1 MTRGLWL
8 DHLENAYHSLRRN
21 RSRSV
26 LTTLGIMIGV
36 ASVTCILAL
45 STGVSQMIFNQIESH
60 NGNLAVVRPGL
71 QTRDPNA
78 FINPVAQQ
86 SFSTSTLTEDDVTMI
101 SKIPGVEYAAPVMT
115 INGTLKSSSETVP
128 DNVVLA
134 TTPEFAKVSGL
145 KMKSGQF
152 LDEVTDSNTAVVG
165 EQLAIDLFGTDRPI
179 SSTFTIRG
187 ETFTVIG
194 VIKMA
199 KNPINFN
206 NVDLNHAAVVS
217 FEQGKQFHQSR
228 AQIQQIDV
236 LVKDGSS
243 VSAITDTINKKLLA
257 SHMGEHDFSIATGK
271 TISKPTNQLFVAMT
285 EVMTAI
291 AAISLVVGGIG
302 IMNIMLV
309 GVAER
314 TREIGIRKAVGAS
327 NGNIVMQFLIE
338 SFMISLLGGFLGYL
352 GGYLLA
358 FIISTA
364 LYFTPVFNWEIA
376 AIALGMSLFV
386 GLVFGLYPAI
396 RAARK
401 DTIESLRQ
409 YH

>member
-1 MTRGLWL
+1 MTGGLWV

-21 RSRSV
+21 RGRTI
-26 LTTLGIMIGV
+26 LTTLGIMIGI

-45 STGVSQMIFNQIESH
+45 SSGVSRMIFQQIESY

-78 FINPVAQQ
+78 FTNPVAQQ
-86 SFSTSTLTEDDVTMI
+86 SFSTSTLTEDDVTLI
-101 SKIPGVEYAAPVMT
+101 SKVPGVETAVPVMT
-115 INGTLKSSSETVP
+115 VNGTLKSTTETRE

-134 TTPEFAKVSGL
+134 TTPDFAKVSGL
-145 KMKSGQF
+145 QMKYGQF
-152 LDEVTDSNTAVVG
+152 LDEVTYNNTAVVG
-165 EQLAIDLFGTDRPI
+165 EQLAVDLFGTDNPI

-194 VIKMA
+194 IIKRND
-199 KNPINFN
+199 NPINYN
-206 NVDLNHAAVVS
+206 NVDLNNAAVIS

-236 LVKDGSS
+236 LAKDGTPITN
-243 VSAITDTINKKLLA
+243 VTDTINKQLLA
-257 SHMGEHDFSIATGK
+257 SHMGERDFSITTGK
-271 TISKPTNQLFVAMT
+271 DISKPTNELFIAMT
-285 EVMTAI
+285 QVMTAI

-302 IMNIMLV
+302 IMNILLV

-327 NGNIVMQFLIE
+327 NGDIVMQFLME
-338 SFMISLLGGFLGYL
+338 SLLMSLLGGLLGYL

-358 FIISTA
+358 FFISTV
-364 LYFTPVFNWEIA
+364 LYFVPAFTWEVA
-376 AIALGMSLFV
+376 AIAFGMTLFV
-386 GLVFGLYPAI
+386 GLLFGLYPAV

-401 DTIESLRQ
+401 DTIDSLRQ

>member
-8 DHLENAYHSLRRN
+8 DHLESAYHALRRN
-21 RSRSV
+21 RSRTV

-45 STGVSQMIFNQIESH
+45 STGVSRMIFQQIESH
-60 NGNLAVVRPGL
+60 SDNLAVIRPGL
-71 QTRDPNA
+71 QSRDPNA
-78 FINPVAQQ
+78 FTNPVAQQ
-86 SFSTSTLTEDDVTMI
+86 SFSTSTLTEDDVTLI
-101 SKIPGVEYAAPVMT
+101 GKLPGIDTVVPVMT
-115 INGTLKSSSETVP
+115 VNGTLKSTTETVE

-134 TTPEFAKVSGL
+134 TTPEFATVSGL
-145 KMKSGQF
+145 TMKSGQF
-152 LDEVTDSNTAVVG
+152 LDEVTDNNTAVVG

-194 VIKMA
+194 VIK
-199 KNPINFN
+199 KTDNPINYN

-217 FEQGKQFHQSR
+217 FAQGKQFHQSR

-236 LVKDGSS
+236 LVKNGNSLKSTVD
-243 VSAITDTINKKLLA
+243 IINHKLLA
-257 SHMGEHDFSIATGK
+257 SHLGEKDFSITTGK
-271 TISKPTNQLFVAMT
+271 DISRPTNQLFIAMT
-285 EVMTAI
+285 QVMTAI

-327 NGNIVMQFLIE
+327 NGNIVMQFLVE
-338 SFMISLLGGFLGYL
+338 SFMLSIIGGLLGYL
-352 GGYLLA
+352 LGYLLA
-358 FIISTA
+358 FFISTV
-364 LYFTPVFNWEIA
+364 LYFVPVFTWEIA
-376 AIALGMSLFV
+376 VIALGMSLFV
-386 GLVFGLYPAI
+386 GLVFGLYPAV

-401 DTIESLRQ
+401 DTIDSLRQ

>member
-1 MTRGLWL
+1 MRHRLFF
-8 DHLENAYHSLRRN
+8 DHIENAVHSLRRN
-21 RSRSV
+21 RGRTI
-26 LTTLGIMIGV
+26 LTTLGMTIGI

-45 STGVSQMIFNQIESH
+45 SSGVSQMIYRQIDAHSAQ
-60 NGNLAVVRPGL
+60 LTVVRPGI

-78 FINPVAQQ
+78 LTNPVAQQ
-86 SFSTSTLTEDDVTMI
+86 SFSTSSLTEQDVDLIT
-101 SKIPGVEYAAPVMT
+101 KLPGIRTAVPLMT
-115 INGTLKSSSETVP
+115 VNGTLKSSSETVV

-134 TTPEFAKVSGL
+134 TTPAFADIAGIE
-145 KMKSGQF
+145 MKSGQF
-152 LDEVTDSNTAVVG
+152 LDEVTDNSTAVVG

-187 ETFTVIG
+187 QTFTVIG
-194 VIKMA
+194 VIKNSS
-199 KNPINFN
+199 NPINFN
-206 NVDLNHAAVVS
+206 NIDLNHAAVVS
-217 FEQGKQFHQSR
+217 FAQGKLFHQSR

-236 LVKDGSS
+236 LAKEGTSLPQVHDRIHK
-243 VSAITDTINKKLLA
+243 TLLA
-257 SHMGEHDFSIATGK
+257 SHLGEEDFSIVSGK
-271 TISKPTNQLFVAMT
+271 DIGKPTNELFKAMT
-285 EVMTAI
+285 SVMTAI

-327 NGNIVMQFLIE
+327 NGDIVMQFLME
-338 SFMISLLGGFLGYL
+338 SLLISLMGGVFGYL
-352 GGYLLA
+352 AGYVLA
-358 FIISTA
+358 FIVSTL
-364 LYFTPVFNWEIA
+364 LYFPPAFTWPVA
-376 AIALGMSLFV
+376 AIALALALVV
-386 GLVFGLYPAI
+386 GVVFGLYPAT

>member
-1 MTRGLWL
+1 MTGHMWI
-8 DHLENAYHSLRRN
+8 DYIENAYHSLRSN
-21 RSRSV
+21 RGRSI
-26 LTTLGIMIGV
+26 LTTLGITIGI

-45 STGVSQMIFNQIESH
+45 SSGVSRMIFHQIDSY
-60 NGNLAVVRPGL
+60 NGNLTVVRPGL

-78 FINPVAQQ
+78 LTNPVAQQ
-86 SFSTSTLTEDDVTMI
+86 TFSTSSLTEDDVTTI
-101 SKIPGVEYAAPVMT
+101 QKIPGVETAVPVMT
-115 INGTLKSSSETVP
+115 VNGTLKSNSETVP

-134 TTPEFAKVSGL
+134 TTPDFIKVADMT
-145 KMKSGQF
+145 MKSGQF
-152 LDEVTDSNTAVVG
+152 FDEVTDNSTAVVG

-187 ETFTVIG
+187 QTFTVIG
-194 VIKMA
+194 VIKNSA
-199 KNPINFN
+199 NPINYN
-206 NVDLNHAAVVS
+206 NIDLNHAAVVS

-236 LVKDGSS
+236 LITNGSS
-243 VSAITDTINKKLLA
+243 VPRVTRTINEKLLA
-257 SHMGEHDFSIATGK
+257 SHLGEHDFSIVNGADIG
-271 TISKPTNQLFVAMT
+271 KPTNELFKALT
-285 EVMTAI
+285 QVMTAI
-291 AAISLVVGGIG
+291 AAISLFVGGIG

-327 NGNIVMQFLIE
+327 NGNIVMQFLME
-338 SFMISLLGGFLGYL
+338 SLMISLLGGLLGYFF
-352 GGYLLA
+352 GYLLA
-358 FIISTA
+358 FMVSTF
-364 LYFTPVFNWEIA
+364 LYFTPAFSWPIA
-376 AIALGMSLFV
+376 AAALGMALVV
-386 GLVFGLYPAI
+386 GLIFGLYPAT

>member
-1 MTRGLWL
+1 MRHTLYL
-8 DHLENAYHSLRRN
+8 DHIENAYNSLRRN
-21 RSRSV
+21 RGRTI
-26 LTTLGIMIGV
+26 LTTLGITIGIT
-36 ASVTCILAL
+36 SITCILAL
-45 STGVSQMIFNQIESH
+45 SGGVSKMIYQQIDAYS
-60 NGNLAVVRPGL
+60 NNLSVIRPGL

-78 FINPVAQQ
+78 LINPVAQQ
-86 SFSTSTLTEDDVTMI
+86 SFSTSSLTEQDVDLI
-101 SKIPGVEYAAPVMT
+101 ADLPGVDSVAPLMT
-115 INGTLKSSSETVP
+115 VNGTLKSKSETVE

-134 TTPEFAKVSGL
+134 TTPIFEKLSGL
-145 KMKSGQF
+145 TMKSGQF
-152 LDEVTDSNTAVVG
+152 LDEVTDNNTAVVG

-187 ETFTVIG
+187 QTFTVIG
-194 VIKMA
+194 VIKNSA
-199 KNPINFN
+199 NPINYN

-217 FEQGKQFHQSR
+217 FAQGKLFHQSR

-236 LVKDGSS
+236 LSKPGTS
-243 VSAITDTINKKLLA
+243 TDTMNKAIHKTLLT
-257 SHMGEHDFSIATGK
+257 SHLGEKDFSVVSGK
-271 TISKPTNQLFVAMT
+271 DIGTPTNELFKAMT
-285 EVMTAI
+285 AVMTAI

-327 NGNIVMQFLIE
+327 NGDIVIQFLME
-338 SFMISLLGGFLGYL
+338 SLIISFLGGLLGYFSGYV
-352 GGYLLA
+352 LA
-358 FIISTA
+358 FAVSTF
-364 LYFTPVFNWEIA
+364 LYFPPVFSWTIA
-376 AIALGMSLFV
+376 AISVGMAMVV
-386 GLVFGLYPAI
+386 GIIFGIYPAS